1 LKKKKA
7 ISIVMIQFLFISAS
21 LTLLSPIGLS
31 SMGLLFSMQDSIT
44 SSNSQDLDPNAELF
58 LNTQWDEP
66 LTVEQA
72 KVIEVNSMNDLYSEP
87 ETLTYTTFNQDFD
100 YPNETERK
108 SQTNLND
115 DQVTEDVTIESLDE
129 SGWPWQPWPSVRDD
143 FPALPIAPAM
153 EGRWWPK
160 KGYSTLVFD
169 IQIDT
174 PITDEL
180 YIWVWI
186 VCDQDQYNRIFTLT
200 FDGNQIGQ
208 YLLTPWTGIKSCK
221 HIPSQYIDTDLTKHK
236 VEMMI
241 NWCGW
246 KDHQWKLLYGW
257 VGNGD
262 GPDGDDQTPPLDSNG
277 FPYPMNELTPR
288 TGQTHCVMEFD
299 VLAGE
304 NTLLNIQTENV
315 EDTTSRTVYVYFENS
330 GGTYDWKGSIR
341 SPGSYQVNLGEHT
354 DNAHRKLKLVFRY
367 LPDID
372 YAKRIKQLCV
382 THIGWKLEIDY
393 MPYTHISTLSSH
405 INSMNA
411 YYKTHSYHYVT
422 YSTSQDLDDYPVT
435 TEQNHVVFYTYDFD
449 HRGQA
454 KWEYV
459 IYVES
464 LSPPTAAGWHY
475 APKPFGFR
483 IADYGI
489 AISDVYYAYFQVIWH
504 EYGHHIYISDP
515 VWGPED
521 PCSNP
526 DCVMSYST
534 YPEEWYCF
542 YHFWQRQTF

>member
-1 LKKKKA
+1 
-7 ISIVMIQFLFISAS
+7 M
-21 LTLLSPIGLS
+21 
-31 SMGLLFSMQDSIT
+31 T
-44 SSNSQDLDPNAELF
+44 SSISQDLDPSAELF
-58 LNTQWDEP
+58 LNTQWAEP
-66 LTVEQA
+66 LTAEQA
-72 KVIEVNSMNDLYSEP
+72 RVIEYNSMNNLYSEP
-87 ETLTYTTFNQDFD
+87 ESRTYTTLDQVFD
-100 YPNETERK
+100 CPNGTDCK
-108 SQTNLND
+108 SQTYPDD
-115 DQVTEDVTIESLDE
+115 DQVTEDVTFESLVE

-143 FPALPIAPAM
+143 FPALPTAPVM

-160 KGYSTLVFD
+160 VGYSTLVFD

-186 VCDQDQYNRIFTLT
+186 VCDQDEYSRILTLK

-208 YLLTPWTGIKSCK
+208 YLLTPLTGIKTCK
-221 HIPSQYIDTDLTKHK
+221 HIPSKYIDTGLTKHK

-262 GPDGDDQTPPLDSNG
+262 GPNGDQQTPPLDSNG

-304 NTLLNIQTENV
+304 YTLLNIQTENV

-330 GGTYDWKGSIR
+330 AGTYEWKAMIS
-341 SPGSYQVNLGEHT
+341 SPGSYQVWLGEHP
-354 DNAHRKLKLVFRY
+354 DNVHRKLKLEFRY
-367 LPDID
+367 MPDID

-393 MPYTHISTLSSH
+393 MPNTPITTLTSQVTL
-405 INSMNA
+405 MNA

-422 YSTSQDLDDYPVT
+422 YTTSQDIPEDSVT
-435 TEQNHVVFYTYDFD
+435 TLAEHDSYYSNYFD
-449 HRGQA
+449 HAGQA

-464 LSPPTAAGWHY
+464 LDPLAAGWHY
-475 APKPFGFR
+475 AFHFYGIR
-483 IADYGI
+483 IWDRGI
-489 AISDVYYAYFQVIWH
+489 AINDDYWYLSYVIWH
-504 EYGHHIYISDP
+504 EYGHHIFISIP
-515 VWGPED
+515 IVGGEVY
-521 PCSNP
+521 CSNP
-526 DCVMSYST
+526 GCVMSTSGGSG
-534 YPEEWYCF
+534 WYCF
-542 YHFWQRQTF
+542 YHFWQRQTP